1 MGDTPSVHAED
12 RVQAPIE
19 PAQECLREAFF
30 QNIDRLTLGLVAGRR
45 WRLQLGPVTLL
56 AFGEPALDGRSWSW
70 PITGGVLAA
79 RPGGKLTYGWREGE
93 LIGAVDGYLP
103 RLPRLL
109 YWALQAPLHRLV
121 TRRFLIQLRG
131 RTPPP
136 GVPAGPAQRLLT
148 AGLDLVLCAALTGL
162 LRPRRPLLVA
172 AAVTAVYH
180 VGCWSYGGR
189 TPGAL
194 LTGQRLVS
202 VDGGRV
208 ALWQALIR
216 LAALPVAAWERRA
229 VHDEA
234 ASTEV
239 IEESYLPHP
248 GSTARLP

>member
-1 MGDTPSVHAED
+1 MGDTPPVHLED

-19 PAQECLREAFF
+19 PPQECLREAFF
-30 QNIDRLTLGLVAGRR
+30 NDVDRLTLGLVAGRR

-56 AFGEPALDGRSWSW
+56 AFGEPAFDGRSCSW

-93 LIGAVDGYLP
+93 LIGVVDGYFP
-103 RLPRLL
+103 RLPRLV
-109 YWALQAPLHRLV
+109 YWSVQAPVHRLV
-121 TRRFLIQLRG
+121 TRRFLLQLRG

-148 AGLDLVLCAALTGL
+148 AGLDLALCAGFTAL
-162 LRPRRPLLVA
+162 LRRRQPVLVA

-180 VGCWSYGGR
+180 VGCWSYCGR
-189 TPGAL
+189 TLGAL

-202 VDGGRV
+202 IDGGRA
-208 ALWQALIR
+208 ALWQALVR
-216 LAALPVAAWERRA
+216 LAALPAAAWERRA

-239 IEESYLPHP
+239 IE
-248 GSTARLP
+248 G